1 MLRSAASVAAIAL
14 VTAGGASA
22 EVVARGVQDGLLAL
36 DAKGTPSVAWV
47 QNSTLFL
54 ATRTASGQWTRT
66 ATATV
71 PAGSSAVAFEIGS
84 AGPVLLAQSG
94 DDRTIVLVRPRSI
107 GWETIRVAK
116 VGALFRLGWPGL
128 ALGRRGQATI
138 SYTRWNGPTLK
149 SRLLVSQ
156 IDKKGRISTR
166 RITQE
171 GFPKSL
177 VPPPSA
183 PVLFGKVVHVVESYG
198 YRGVVGTIEWFPSKQ
213 TWIGLGLDAG
223 IGDYP
228 LGPVFAGLSPSGIM
242 HASWTESMLTFDTEA
257 APVTLVDRHR
267 FASSMFVLDRALAS
281 ALALPSSGPE
291 VAANQWISEFDLGLA
306 GDANLWAGTI
316 VRGSSKVEL
325 DGWIA
330 GFAAG
335 PLGGRDVLLGGPGG
349 LRWFRVP
356 QRLATK
362 VTIEAEDDGDSVL
375 LSGRVGGV
383 ASGTVTIYR
392 ERPGELRT
400 PIGRASINA
409 GEYSFVDHPAQRPV
423 VYRAVYTDA
432 TTGVPYGALL
442 RRPIFDQ

>member
-22 EVVARGVQDGLLAL
+22 EVVARGAQDGLLAL
-36 DAKGTPSVAWV
+36 DAKGAPSVAWV
-47 QNSTLFL
+47 HNSTLFL
-54 ATRTASGQWTRT
+54 ATRSGTGHWARK

-71 PAGSSAVAFEIGS
+71 PAGSSAMAFEIGA

-94 DDRTIVLVRPRSI
+94 DDRTMVLVRPRGV
-107 GWETIRVAK
+107 GWETIRIAK

-128 ALGRRGQATI
+128 ALDRRGQPTV

-149 SRLLVSQ
+149 SRLL
-156 IDKKGRISTR
+156 ISRVDAKSHIKTR

-183 PVLFGKVVHVVESYG
+183 PVLFGDVAHAVESYG
-198 YRGVVGTIEWFPSKQ
+198 YRGVLGTIEWFPSKK

-228 LGPVFAGLSPSGIM
+228 VGPVFAGVSPNGIM
-242 HASWTESMLTFDTEA
+242 HAAWTESLLSFDTEA
-257 APVTLVDRHR
+257 APVTLVERRR
-267 FASSMFVLDRALAS
+267 FSSSEFVLDRALTS
-281 ALALPSSGPE
+281 ALALPATGPE
-291 VAANQWISEFDLGLA
+291 VAANQWISEYDLGLI

-316 VRGSSKVEL
+316 VRGPSKIEL

-330 GFAAG
+330 GFAVA
-335 PLGGRDVLLGGPGG
+335 PQGGRDLLLGGTDG

-356 QRLATK
+356 RRLTTK
-362 VTIEAEDDGDSVL
+362 VTIEASDDGNSVL
-375 LSGRVGGV
+375 LEGRVAAV

-392 ERPGELRT
+392 ERPGESRT
-400 PIGRASINA
+400 AIGRATISA
-409 GEYSFVDHPAQRPV
+409 GEYSFSDSPPQRPL

-432 TTGVPYGALL
+432 KTGVPYGALL
-442 RRPIFDQ
+442 RRPILGQ